1 MIVKLL
7 QIQINSN
14 QKNMKKLFYTFVL
27 TCFATCLCLAADA
40 KHNPNLQIV
49 LSDSVALSEYAGKY
63 KFVGLPFDYME
74 ITLKEGVLT
83 VDAGGQGGPMTQDKE
98 SQDKFDVLGEA
109 IFKFVRNEEK
119 KIVKL
124 VVEYQGMTLNGEKEK

>member
-1 MIVKLL
+1 
-7 QIQINSN
+7 
-14 QKNMKKLFYTFVL
+14 MKRIIFTLIL
-27 TCFATCLCLAADA
+27 GCFATCFTLSAGSIE
-40 KHNPNLQIV
+40 KENIFY
-49 LSDSVALSEYAGKY
+49 SDSIALKEFAGKY

-74 ITLKEGVLT
+74 ITLENGVLN

-98 SQDKFDVLGEA
+98 NTDKFDVLGEA

-124 VVEYQGMTLNGEKEK
+124 VVEYQGMTMNGEREK